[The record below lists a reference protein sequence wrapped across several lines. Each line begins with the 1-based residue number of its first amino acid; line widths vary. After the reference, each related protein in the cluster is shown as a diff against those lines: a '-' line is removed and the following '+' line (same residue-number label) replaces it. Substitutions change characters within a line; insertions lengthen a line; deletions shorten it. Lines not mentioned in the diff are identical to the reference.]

1 MMANLV
7 FLEPNKIDAIP
18 FTTSDVIAEYAEVQ
32 HHTVTRLVQKHL
44 GNSLEILHE
53 KALTS
58 PTTKS

>member
-44 GNSLEILHE
+44 GNSLEISH
-53 KALTS
+53 
-58 PTTKS
+58 